1 MLGGSK
7 ADKWLA
13 EGWQKEGAKAS
24 VMLMRLHVSGPLA
37 IRAQGAQG
45 LGLFASARN
54 IANI

>member
-1 MLGGSK
+1 MLGDSN
-7 ADKWLA
+7 ANKWLVQ
-13 EGWQKEGAKAS
+13 GWQKEGAKAS
-24 VMLMRLHVSGPLA
+24 VMLMRLHVSWPLA